1 MKDLLFSLSLIMTFL
16 FADAQDLHVKTF
28 GSSKN
33 EPVIFI
39 HGGPGSSAS
48 AFGITTAQRLS
59 DSGFY
64 VILYDRRGEGL
75 SADEHALYTFK
86 QTFEDLNHI
95 YAKLGIT
102 KATLIGFSFGG
113 IISTL
118 YTEKYPAHVKSL
130 ILVSSLL
137 SQPET
142 YHTILR
148 KSKAIYMA
156 QNDTVKLNDI
166 LNIEKMNEGSFEY
179 RAACFR
185 HSSGNG
191 FFSTKNKNEL
201 AKKLY
206 AGLESDSAYA
216 KLSAHKSNAS
226 VIGFWK
232 NEHYSNLSILPVLK
246 QLKSEKM
253 KIYALYGKDDG
264 LFSSRQ
270 VVNLSQIV
278 GKDKLK
284 YLENC
289 SHYLYTDQQDI
300 FVSQLAMW
308 LK

>member
-1 MKDLLFSLSLIMTFL
+1 MKNLLFSSSLILTFL
-16 FADAQDLHVKTF
+16 FTNAQNLHVKTF
-28 GSSKN
+28 GNSKN
-33 EPVIFI
+33 KPVIFV
-39 HGGPGSSAS
+39 HGGPGSSAA
-48 AFGITTAQRLS
+48 AFGFTTAKRLS

-64 VILYDRRGEGL
+64 VVLYDRRGEGL
-75 SADEHALYTFK
+75 SADEHAQYTFK
-86 QTFEDLNHI
+86 QTFNDLNHI
-95 YAKLGIT
+95 YAKLGIH

-118 YTEKYPAHVKSL
+118 YTEKYPEHVKSL

-142 YHTILR
+142 YRNILQ
-148 KSKAIYMA
+148 KSRAIYLA
-156 QNDTVKLNDI
+156 QKDTVKLNDI
-166 LNIEKMNEGSFEY
+166 LNIEKMDEGSFEY

-191 FFSTKNKNEL
+191 FFSTKNKNKL
-201 AKKLY
+201 AQSLY
-206 AGLESDSAYA
+206 AKLESDSAYA
-216 KLSAHKSNAS
+216 KLSAHKSNAP

-232 NEHYSNLSILPVLK
+232 NEHYSNMSILPVLK

-253 KIYALYGKDDG
+253 EIYALYGKDDG

-270 VVNLSQIV
+270 VMNLGQIV

-300 FVSQLAMW
+300 FISQLKIW

>member
-1 MKDLLFSLSLIMTFL
+1 MKNLLFSLSLILTFL

-28 GSSKN
+28 GNSKN

-48 AFGITTAQRLS
+48 AFGITTAERLS

-75 SADEHALYTFK
+75 SADEHAQYTFK
-86 QTFEDLNHI
+86 QTFQDLNHI
-95 YAKLGIT
+95 YAKLGIH

-142 YHTILR
+142 YHTILQ
-148 KSKAIYMA
+148 KSRAIYLA

-166 LNIEKMNEGSFEY
+166 LKIEKMDEGSFEY

-191 FFSTKNKNEL
+191 FFSTKNRNEL
-201 AKKLY
+201 AKRLY
-206 AGLESDSAYA
+206 AGLKSDSAYA
-216 KLSAHKSNAS
+216 KLSAHKSNES

-232 NEHYSNLSILPVLK
+232 NERYSNMSILPVLK
-246 QLKSEKM
+246 RLKSEKM
-253 KIYALYGKDDG
+253 EIYALYGKDDG

-270 VVNLSQIV
+270 VMNLSLIV

-300 FVSQLAMW
+300 FVSQFTMW